1 MHLDGEPFGD
11 PAAARSAVRSRRG
24 PRRRALGRHADDHAR
39 CRSRFASGARLHGAG
54 GRRIGTV
61 DAVFA
66 DYLLVR
72 TAGLL
77 PVDLYVPRP
86 EVTVD
91 GDRLSVDVAPARRTS
106 AGTGR

>member
-1 MHLDGEPFGD
+1 MADSHS
-11 PAAARSAVRSRRG
+11 SAPSRGAVVRGRR
-24 PRRRALGRHADDHAR
+24 
-39 CRSRFASGARLHGAG
+39 

-86 EVTVD
+86 ETGLEAGAVTVD
-91 GDRLSVDVAPARRTS
+91 ADAGEAYERWHRPLKRAPHE
-106 AGTGR
+106 

>member
-1 MHLDGEPFGD
+1 MTDV
-11 PAAARSAVRSRRG
+11 PAAA
-24 PRRRALGRHADDHAR
+24 PREGSVLR
-39 CRSRFASGARLHGAG
+39 GAR
-54 GRRIGTV
+54 GRRIGVV

-86 EVTVD
+86 AVAVD
-91 GDRLSVDVAPARRTS
+91 GDRLSVDCGRDEAYARWHRPLKRAPHDER
-106 AGTGR
+106 

>member
-1 MHLDGEPFGD
+1 MSG
-11 PAAARSAVRSRRG
+11 
-24 PRRRALGRHADDHAR
+24 
-39 CRSRFASGARLHGAG
+39 SGADPVRVGAALRG
-54 GRRIGTV
+54 ERGRRLGSV

-86 EVTVD
+86 DVRVD
-91 GDRLSVDVAPARRTS
+91 GEHLVVDADRDQAYERWHRPLKRAPHAE
-106 AGTGR
+106 

>member
-1 MHLDGEPFGD
+1 MTGEATSIRVG
-11 PAAARSAVRSRRG
+11 ATLRG
-24 PRRRALGRHADDHAR
+24 
-39 CRSRFASGARLHGAG
+39 SGA
-54 GRRIGTV
+54 RRIGTV

-86 EVTVD
+86 EVTAQ
-91 GDRLSVDVAPARRTS
+91 GDRLVVAVGRDEAYARWHRPLKR
-106 AGTGR
+106 APHAE

>member
-1 MHLDGEPFGD
+1 MSSETSAAPRVGMPLVGD
-11 PAAARSAVRSRRG
+11 
-24 PRRRALGRHADDHAR
+24 
-39 CRSRFASGARLHGAG
+39 G
-54 GRRIGTV
+54 GRRIGRV

-86 EVTVD
+86 EFTVD
-91 GDRLSVDVAPARRTS
+91 GEEVRVQLGANEAYARWHRPLKRAPHD
-106 AGTGR
+106 

>member
-1 MHLDGEPFGD
+1 ME
-11 PAAARSAVRSRRG
+11 G
-24 PRRRALGRHADDHAR
+24 PSGIKVGSPLL
-39 CRSRFASGARLHGAG
+39 GAR

-77 PVDLYVPRP
+77 PIDLYVPRA
-86 EVTVD
+86 ETTFED
-91 GDRLSVDVAPARRTS
+91 GRLCVGVGRREAYERWHRPLKRAPHPIE
-106 AGTGR
+106 